1 MRRTNNL
8 INSVADIENLRIAFW
23 KARKGKSYSRE
34 VQLYR
39 DALDDNLLKLR
50 TQILETGVEV
60 GRYRYFKVYDPKKR
74 QICASAFSEQVLHHA
89 LMNVCHDTFEHTQI
103 FDSYASRKGKGTY
116 AALDRAKVY
125 TREYRFFLKL
135 DVRKFFESIHHG
147 VLKNQLHDLLKDHR
161 VLTIL
166 YTIIDSYDAS
176 LDGSGRGVPIGNLTS
191 QYFANHYL
199 SGLDH
204 DIKEVLKI
212 KAYVRYMDDMIL
224 WHDDKAVLKDTYL
237 AIKQYVETTLQCAL
251 KPELLNYCSCG
262 LPFLGYLVFPHHIRL
277 AQRSKKRFIRKWNAL
292 QDKYDTGK
300 WSESE
305 CQRHLLPLLA
315 FTQHADAKG
324 FRKKV
329 MNV

>member
-1 MRRTNNL
+1 MRRANNL
-8 INSVADIENLRIAFW
+8 IDRVADADNLRLAFW
-23 KARKGKSYSRE
+23 KARKGKSYSEE
-34 VQLYR
+34 VRNYR
-39 DALDDNLLKLR
+39 NNLEGNLSELR
-50 TQILETGVEV
+50 RQILENRIEV
-60 GRYRYFKVYDPKKR
+60 GQYRYFKVYDPKER
-74 QICASAFSEQVLHHA
+74 QICAAAFREQVLHHA
-89 LMNVCHDTFEHTQI
+89 LMNICHPLFERAQI
-103 FDSYASRKGKGTY
+103 FDSYACRKGKGTY
-116 AALDRAKVY
+116 AVLGRAKAH
-125 TREYRFFLKL
+125 TRKFRFFLKL
-135 DVRKFFESIHHG
+135 DVRKFFESMHHAT
-147 VLKNQLHDLLKDHR
+147 LKNQLHDLLKDHH

-176 LDGSGRGVPIGNLTS
+176 ADDSGRGVPIGNLTS

-204 DIKEVLKI
+204 YIKEVLKI
-212 KAYVRYMDDMIL
+212 NAYVRYMDDMIL
-224 WHDDKAVLKDTYL
+224 WHDDKEVLKNAHL
-237 AIKQYVETTLQCAL
+237 SIKQYVETTLQCAL

-292 QDKYDTGK
+292 QDKYDTGV

-305 CQRHLLPLLA
+305 CQRHVLPLIA

-329 MNV
+329 LNT